1 MPLFEGDASNFAS
14 NEVIGSKIDSHITRE
29 PEEVANDQVEQQQS
43 VYNEVTNLIN
53 YIFAKLPDMWPAI
66 ESSHTSEV
74 LRSLRK

>member
-29 PEEVANDQVEQQQS
+29 QKEVANDQVEQQQS

-53 YIFAKLPDMWPAI
+53 YILAKLPDMWPRI
-66 ESSHTSEV
+66 QSGHTNEV
-74 LRSLRK
+74 LRSLR